1 MIELKEYQ
9 ETAVNELKNKINE
22 LLDFSES
29 KVCVFQSPTGSGKT
43 LMMAES
49 LKRLVTDKID
59 DQALS
64 FIWISVRQLHHQSR
78 DKLERYFE
86 DSRVLKCSDFDDL
99 DDKKIGEN
107 EILFFNWESINKK
120 KNIYVRENET
130 DNNLSNIIT
139 NTKEEGREIILVIDE
154 SHHTAKSEKSREII
168 DGINPKV
175 TIEVSATPHLKG
187 HLVEVDFSKVI
198 AEGMIKKEVSINP
211 DIDKEKIKKSAD
223 ELVIETALKKRQEL
237 LKLYKKEGSGVNPLI
252 LVQLPDKKAGVMDRR
267 EDIEQLLKDKFKISE
282 ENGKLAI
289 WLSENKTPN
298 LENIEKNE
306 SDVEVMIFKT
316 APSLGW
322 DCPRA
327 QILVLFREWKSIR
340 FSIQTVGRIMRMP
353 ELKHYENDV
362 LNRGY
367 VYTNVPDM
375 EIIEETAKDYLTV
388 YEAKRNDSVYK
399 KLSLS
404 SIYLK
409 RQREKTRLSGEFSKI
424 FLDVARKNGLDK
436 KINFKPS
443 ELVND
448 IMVDGKIVKLDQAQV
463 VKADKDDIE
472 VKATP
477 KEIQYRFEL
486 FIRSLCHPF
495 APADSSGR
503 IRTAIYKTFEKMFK
517 VNNWDRVQKYVL
529 GKENEMIFREL
540 IDKAKRVYISEIVE
554 KVSEQREEV
563 IDDNWEVPEK
573 IEYNIRYKEMPYKKS
588 IMIPPYFKTGSKPE
602 NDFIEIVEKSDNK
615 VIWWF
620 KNGESEKKW
629 FAIKYY
635 DDKGI
640 SHGFYVDFIV
650 YMKDGSIGIFDTK
663 SGRTA
668 EVSEVKN
675 KAEALANYI
684 EKENKKGKKLWGGI
698 AVFGKDGSL
707 RYNDSKKY
715 TFDED
720 NLDDDWKFLNF
731 N

>member
-9 ETAVNELKNKINE
+9 DIAVNELKDKINE
-22 LLDFSES
+22 LLDFSEN
-29 KVCVFQSPTGSGKT
+29 KVCIFQSPTGSGKT
-43 LMMAES
+43 LIMAES
-49 LKRLVTDKID
+49 LKRLVTDRID
-59 DQALS
+59 DKTLS
-64 FIWISVRQLHHQSR
+64 FIWISVRQLHHQSK

-86 DSRVLKCSDFDDL
+86 DSRVLKCSDFGDL
-99 DDKKIGEN
+99 EDKKIGEN

-120 KNIYVRENET
+120 KNIYVRENEM

-139 NTKEEGREIILVIDE
+139 NTKEEGREIILIIDE

-175 TIEVSATPHLKG
+175 TIEISATPHLKG

-198 AEGMIKKEVSINP
+198 SDGMIKKEVSINP
-211 DIDKEKIKKSAD
+211 DIDKERIKKSAD

-237 LKLYKKEGSGVNPLI
+237 LKFYKKEKSDINPLVLI
-252 LVQLPDKKAGVMDRR
+252 QLPDKKVGVMDRKK
-267 EDIEQLLKDKFKISE
+267 DIEKLLKDKFKISE
-282 ENGKLAI
+282 ENGKLAT

-306 SDVEVMIFKT
+306 SDVEALIFKQ
-316 APSLGW
+316 AISLGW

-327 QILVLFREWKSIR
+327 QILVLFREWKSVV

-353 ELKHYENDV
+353 ELKHYDNDE
-362 LNRGY
+362 LNKGY
-367 VYTNVPDM
+367 VYTNLSDI
-375 EIIEETAKDYLTV
+375 EIAEGIAKDYLTI
-388 YEAKRNDSVYK
+388 YEAKRKEKVYK
-399 KLSLS
+399 NISLN
-404 SIYLK
+404 SISLK

-448 IMVDGKIVKLDQAQV
+448 IMVDGKIIKLDQAQI
-463 VKADKDDIE
+463 VKADKEDIV

-486 FIRSLCHPF
+486 FIRSLCSPF

-503 IRTAIYKTFEKMFK
+503 IRTAIYKAFEKMFK

-529 GKENEMIFREL
+529 GKENEQMFRDL
-540 IDKAKRVYISEIVE
+540 INKAKEVYISEIVE
-554 KVSEQREEV
+554 KASKQREE
-563 IDDNWEVPEK
+563 ILDDSWEVPEK
-573 IEYNIRYKEMPYKKS
+573 IEYNSRYKEMAYKKS
-588 IMIPPYFKTGSKPE
+588 IMMPPYFKTGSKPE
-602 NDFIEIVEKSDNK
+602 NEFIEVIDKSGNK

-629 FAIKYY
+629 FAVKYY

-650 YMKDGSIGIFDTK
+650 YMKDGSVGLFDTK

-668 EVSEVKN
+668 EDSKE

-698 AVFGKDGSL
+698 VVSKDGSL

-715 TFDED
+715 QFDES
-720 NLDDDWKFLNF
+720 NLGDDWKFLTF
-731 N
+731 D

>member
-9 ETAVNELKNKINE
+9 DTAVNELKDKINE
-22 LLDFSES
+22 LLDFSEN

-43 LMMAES
+43 IMMAES
-49 LKRLVTDKID
+49 LKRLVTDRID
-59 DQALS
+59 NKELS
-64 FIWISVRQLHHQSR
+64 FIWISVRQLHHQSK

-99 DDKKIGEN
+99 EDKKIGEN

-120 KNIYVRENET
+120 KNIYVRENEM
-130 DNNLSNIIT
+130 DNNLSNIIS
-139 NTKEEGREIILVIDE
+139 NTKEEGREIVLIIDE

-187 HLVEVDFSKVI
+187 HLVEVDFRKVI
-198 AEGMIKKEVSINP
+198 LDGMIKKEVSINP

-237 LKLYKKEGSGVNPLI
+237 LKFYKKEKSDINPLVLI
-252 LVQLPDKKAGVMDRR
+252 QLPDKKAGVMNRE
-267 EDIEQLLKDKFKISE
+267 EDIKKLLKEKFKISE

-306 SDVEVMIFKT
+306 SDVQVLIFKQ
-316 APSLGW
+316 AISLGW

-327 QILVLFREWKSIR
+327 QILVLFREWKSVV

-353 ELKHYENDV
+353 ELKHYDNDE
-362 LNRGY
+362 LNKGY
-367 VYTNVPDM
+367 VYTNLSDI
-375 EIIEETAKDYLTV
+375 EIAEGIAKDYLTI
-388 YEAKRNDSVYK
+388 YEAKRNEKVYK
-399 KLSLS
+399 NISLN

-424 FLDVARKNGLDK
+424 FLDVARKNRLDRK
-436 KINFKPS
+436 MNFRPS

-448 IMVDGKIVKLDQAQV
+448 ILVDGRIVKLDQAQV
-463 VKADKDDIE
+463 IKSGKDDIK
-472 VKATP
+472 VKITP
-477 KEIQYRFEL
+477 KEVQYRFEL
-486 FIRSLCHPF
+486 FIRSLCSPF

-517 VNNWDRVQKYVL
+517 INDWDRVQKYIL
-529 GKENEMIFREL
+529 GKENYQL
-540 IDKAKRVYISEIVE
+540 IRDLVNKAKEIYISEVVE
-554 KVSEQREEV
+554 KLSEQREEV
-563 IDDNWEVPEK
+563 IDDKWEIPER
-573 IEYNIRYKEMPYKKS
+573 IEYNSRYKEMDYKKS
-588 IMIPPYFKTGSKPE
+588 IMAPPYFKAGSKPE
-602 NDFIEIVEKSDNK
+602 NEFIEILDKPDNK
-615 VIWWF
+615 IVWWF
-620 KNGESEKKW
+620 KNGESERKW
-629 FAIKYY
+629 FAVKYY

-650 YMKDGSIGIFDTK
+650 YMKDGSVGLFDTK

-668 EVSEVKN
+668 EDSKD

-698 AVFGKDGSL
+698 VVFKDGSL

-715 TFDED
+715 KFDD
-720 NLDDDWKFLNF
+720 ANLGDDWKFLTF
-731 N
+731 D